1 MSKAVPSVTLAGLLG
16 SSNACKSRGSGVIL
30 SWKFWK
36 PSKHTLLPI
45 CCFPRWHFLFHHEKM
60 GKKKEI
66 TGLSEVL
73 QVTKTWFRMQIWV
86 YREESIQAGWII
98 STLVKSET
106 TSSNCLLL
114 QPCPL
119 LHSKCASV
127 SVHCV
132 PQRGWGLPA
141 ACQLRATTCEQ
152 ADKAGTQTHRR
163 PFLFFQ

>member
-1 MSKAVPSVTLAGLLG
+1 MPVNQEVVVWYWVENSENQANIHFFQYAVSQGGT
-16 SSNACKSRGSGVIL
+16 SSFTMK
-30 SWKFWK
+30 
-36 PSKHTLLPI
+36 
-45 CCFPRWHFLFHHEKM
+45 RWEK
-60 GKKKEI
+60 KI